1 MSEGYEQHVDGDR
14 YHKELGFPE
23 NVELPT
29 GIMMLYSTKH
39 AREEAQHDQFGSFDL
54 PTRQDLTEEMY
65 EKDPKE
71 AIGGERYAVQTEDL
85 EENGFSSEEKAETW
99 AEENLDT
106 EDFEITQER
115 EYQDTE
121 THVFEITVKDGE
133 VKFLAM
139 RKHIDEER
147 DKILVI
153 EPDDEHT
160 ITAWSNLKT
169 DLHENL
175 NEDIYVEP

>member
-1 MSEGYEQHVDGDR
+1 MSDGYKQHVDGDR

-29 GIMMLYSTKH
+29 KTMMLYSTNH
-39 AREEAQHDQFGSFDL
+39 ARQEAENDQYGSFDL
-54 PTRQDLTEEMY
+54 PTRQKLTQGMY
-65 EKDPKE
+65 EKNLNE
-71 AIGGERYAVQTEDL
+71 AIGGERYTVKTEDK
-85 EENGFSSEEKAETW
+85 EETGFASEQKAEEW
-99 AEENLDT
+99 SEENLDT
-106 EDFEITQER
+106 DSFEITQER

-121 THVFEITVKDGE
+121 THVFEITVKDEE

-153 EPDDEHT
+153 EPEDEYT

-175 NEDIYVEP
+175 NEDIYEQP